1 MYHKPSLLVGAT
13 VLFCTFAVPLSCS
26 PKHLFKHQALI
37 LSSSSLDTSLRPDRA
52 TSCPLSWASMPVRLN
67 SSHSIC
73 FINFVFLLF
82 HICHTRSP
90 IAVYISH
97 VHKQHAL
104 WRLHWDDDDDDDNV
118 LLGVLWSSWAESEE
132 DLPLRELAVVSCPFI
147 TSVVF

>member
-1 MYHKPSLLVGAT
+1 MGHTGSPRLFLTSSPYSRCSITVFHSCFSWFKAGTTMNHDMYHKPSLLVGAT

-26 PKHLFKHQALI
+26 PKHLSKHQALI
-37 LSSSSLDTSLRPDRA
+37 LSSSSLNTSLRPDRA

-104 WRLHWDDDDDDDNV
+104 
-118 LLGVLWSSWAESEE
+118 
-132 DLPLRELAVVSCPFI
+132 
-147 TSVVF
+147 